1 MEKCIV
7 KGCQNHKHQGLFV
20 GDVCNPCHHMLNTG
34 KLIPSSNAWFA
45 KELATL
51 SATPTTVTAALA
63 DFHAAWEK
71 LPEVHGYSK
80 PDFETWLAHQF
91 RPR

>member
-20 GDVCNPCHHMLNTG
+20 GDLCTPCHRMLTTG
-34 KLIPSSNAWFA
+34 NVRASSAWFA
-45 KELATL
+45 KELAEIR
-51 SATPTTVTAALA
+51 ATPTTVTAALA
-63 DFHAAWEK
+63 DFHAAWKK

-80 PDFETWLAHQF
+80 PDFETWLGHQF